1 MSQMTQKPALSLS
14 KTLVPKA
21 VGLQHQSHLGE
32 EIIRAL
38 LFFCGA
44 VSIFTTVGIIT
55 TLGQEALYFFT
66 NWQYLETNKSTTT
79 IISETDTTLIL
90 TSGGLP
96 VRVGDVLA
104 FDDELLLVE
113 TVTQSNTVTVT
124 RGFDNTTAIPHVAN
138 RPVEKAVRISLL
150 EYFGTGEWAPQ
161 IGKFGIWPLLMATII
176 ISVIGFIVAIP
187 LGLGSAIFL
196 SEYCSEP
203 QRRVIKPILEILA
216 GIPTVVLGFFA
227 LTFVTPG
234 LQSIHF
240 IQSIFGTQVEFQNML
255 AAGLTVGLILIPL
268 VSTISEDALRAVPVA
283 MREASLGLG
292 ATRFETSVKV
302 LIPSALSGILAAIIL
317 AGSRAFGE
325 TMIVALAAGSGPRL
339 TLNPFAAAETITGHI
354 ARISGGDI
362 SYHSVDYNSLFSLA
376 LVLFVVTLLLNIG
389 SNIVSARFREAYQ

>member
-1 MSQMTQKPALSLS
+1 MSQTTLKPALDLS
-14 KTLVPKA
+14 KTLVPKPS
-21 VGLQHQSHLGE
+21 GLRRQPQFFE
-32 EIIRAL
+32 EIIRGL

-44 VSIFTTVGIIT
+44 VSILTTIGIIV
-55 TLGQEALYFFT
+55 TLGQESLYFFT
-66 NWQYLETNKSTTT
+66 NWNYLEINKATTAALT
-79 IISETDTTLIL
+79 ETDTTFEL

-104 FDDELLLVE
+104 FDEEFMRVE
-113 TVTQSNTVTVT
+113 TVEGNTVTVT
-124 RGFDNTTAIPHVAN
+124 RGFDNSSAKAHEAN
-138 RPVEKAVRISLL
+138 RPVEKAVRVSLL

-161 IGKFGIWPLLMATII
+161 IGKFGIWPLLMATIV
-176 ISVIGFIVAIP
+176 ISTIGLIVAIP

-227 LTFVTPG
+227 LTFVSPG
-234 LQSIHF
+234 LRG
-240 IQSIFGTQVEFQNML
+240 IFGTDVEFQNML

-268 VSTISEDALRAVPVA
+268 VSTISEDALRAVPSA
-283 MREASLGLG
+283 MREASYGLG
-292 ATRFETSVKV
+292 ATRFETAVKV
-302 LIPSALSGILAAIIL
+302 LIPSALSGILAAVIL

-339 TLNPFAAAETITGHI
+339 TLNPFQSAETITGHI

-376 LVLFVVTLLLNIG
+376 LVLFVVTLLLNIA
-389 SNIVSARFREAYQ
+389 SNVISARFREAYQ